1 MNAQVEKIDESE
13 QVCTFT
19 KQICNILDDKCEKEY
34 FKKVIEINANT

>member
-1 MNAQVEKIDESE
+1 MNAQVEEIYESE

-19 KQICNILDDKCEKEY
+19 KQICNILDNKYRKEY